1 MKNFDMKYDIFI
13 SYSRKD
19 FDEVNAFVKRLQ
31 EQIPTL
37 TYWFDVTGIESGDEY
52 EEKIISAI
60 NNSAYVLFALSEN
73 SIRSEWTKDEVIYA
87 KNIGKKVIPVLLK
100 GAKLNEGWFLFK
112 FGRIDCIDST
122 NSIQVEKLVNNLS
135 NWTCKKSFLTSD
147 DSTCSFQI
155 PQHSGCTI
163 MVNHGDYIIKKIYDS
178 GKEITE
184 EHIYTD
190 NEKNVTVELK
200 QRMGLPKRKVWH
212 FSIMAMLAI
221 TIPLIFYFACS
232 PNKDKMNIAE
242 NAVDLGLPSG
252 TIWRTCNLGAT
263 EQYEQGLLYTWGG
276 VIPINQQPIPENE
289 SHKNIIGTSYD
300 AATTVLGL
308 PWRLPSEIQVAELI
322 GNCKWEWQDEHS
334 GYLITGPNGNTM
346 FLPAAGCVIGD
357 GIKYEKQFGYYWTGE
372 SSPAN
377 NFAKE
382 LLFGKGQINI
392 ESGRKNVGRS
402 IRAVYCT
409 DDMFIH

>member
-1 MKNFDMKYDIFI
+1 MKYDLFI

-19 FDEVNAFVKRLQ
+19 YDEVNAFVKRLQ

-37 TYWFDVTGIESGDEY
+37 TYWFDITGIESGDEF

-60 NNSAYVLFALSEN
+60 NNSKYVLFALSEN
-73 SIRSEWTKDEVIYA
+73 SILSKWTKDEVIYA

-122 NSIQVEKLVNNLS
+122 NSIQVEKLVNNLFV
-135 NWTCKKSFLTSD
+135 WTRKKNSHTSD
-147 DSTCSFQI
+147 DSTYSFQI

-163 MVNHGDYIIKKIYDS
+163 MVNHGDYIGKNIYDS

-200 QRMGLPKRKVWH
+200 QRMGLPQRKVWY

-221 TIPLIFYFACS
+221 TIPLIYYFACS

-263 EQYEQGLLYTWGG
+263 NQYEQGLRYRWGG
-276 VIPINQQPIPENE
+276 VIPINQQPMPENE
-289 SHKNIIGTSYD
+289 SHENIIGTSYD
-300 AATTVLGL
+300 AASTVLGRH
-308 PWRLPSEIQVAELI
+308 WRLPSIMQFAELI
-322 GNCKWEWQDEHS
+322 SYCNWEWQEEHP

-346 FLPAAGCVIGD
+346 FLPGAGCVIRD
-357 GIKYEKQFGYYWTGE
+357 GIQYEKQFGYYWTGE
-372 SSPAN
+372 SSLDN
-377 NFAKE
+377 NYAKE

-409 DDMFIH
+409 DM

>member
-1 MKNFDMKYDIFI
+1 MKYDIFI

-31 EQIPTL
+31 EHIPTL
-37 TYWFDVTGIESGDEY
+37 TCWFDITGIESGDEF

-60 NNSAYVLFALSEN
+60 NNSTYVLFALSDN
-73 SIRSEWTKDEVIYA
+73 SILSKWTKDEVMYA
-87 KNIGKKVIPVLLK
+87 KNIGKKVIPILLK
-100 GAKLNEGWFLFK
+100 GAKLDEGWFLFK

-122 NSIQVEKLVNNLS
+122 NSMQVEKLVNNLS
-135 NWTCKKSFLTSD
+135 TWTCKKSSHSSD
-147 DSTCSFQI
+147 DSTYSFQI

-163 MVNHGDYIIKKIYDS
+163 MVDHGDYISKKIYKS
-178 GKEITE
+178 GKGIIE
-184 EHIYTD
+184 ERIDID
-190 NEKNVTVELK
+190 NEKNVTVESR
-200 QRMGLPKRKVWH
+200 QRMRLSKRKVWY
-212 FSIMAMLAI
+212 FSIMAMLVI
-221 TIPLIFYFACS
+221 TTSLIFYLKYS
-232 PNKDKMNIAE
+232 PNNDKMNVVE
-242 NAVDLGLPSG
+242 NTVDLGLPSG

-263 EQYEQGLLYTWGG
+263 EQYEQGLLYKWGG
-276 VIPINQQPIPENE
+276 IIPITQQPMPDNKNQE
-289 SHKNIIGTSYD
+289 NIIGTSYD
-300 AATTVLGL
+300 AASAVLGWQ
-308 PWRLPSEIQVAELI
+308 WRLPSEIQFAELI
-322 GNCKWEWQDEHS
+322 CNCNWEWQDEHS

-372 SSPAN
+372 SSPNN

-409 DDMFIH
+409 DMYKQ

>member
-1 MKNFDMKYDIFI
+1 MKYDLFI

-19 FDEVNAFVKRLQ
+19 YDEVNAFVKRLQ

-37 TYWFDVTGIESGDEY
+37 TYWFDITGIESGDEF

-60 NNSAYVLFALSEN
+60 NNSKYVLFALSEN
-73 SIRSEWTKDEVIYA
+73 SILSKWTKDEVIYA

-122 NSIQVEKLVNNLS
+122 NSIQVEKLVNNLFV
-135 NWTCKKSFLTSD
+135 WTRKKNSHTSD
-147 DSTCSFQI
+147 DSTYSFQI

-163 MVNHGDYIIKKIYDS
+163 MVNHGDYIGKNIYDS

-200 QRMGLPKRKVWH
+200 QRMGLPQRKVWY

-221 TIPLIFYFACS
+221 TIPLIYYFACS

-242 NAVDLGLPSG
+242 NAVDLGLPRG
-252 TIWRTCNLGAT
+252 TIWRTCN
-263 EQYEQGLLYTWGG
+263 
-276 VIPINQQPIPENE
+276 
-289 SHKNIIGTSYD
+289 
-300 AATTVLGL
+300 
-308 PWRLPSEIQVAELI
+308 
-322 GNCKWEWQDEHS
+322 
-334 GYLITGPNGNTM
+334 
-346 FLPAAGCVIGD
+346 
-357 GIKYEKQFGYYWTGE
+357 
-372 SSPAN
+372 
-377 NFAKE
+377 
-382 LLFGKGQINI
+382 
-392 ESGRKNVGRS
+392 
-402 IRAVYCT
+402 
-409 DDMFIH
+409 